1 MSKELLDLR
10 KIHPTTFYI
19 IDSHWDILTEIE
31 KTRGLHYKLRYI
43 HIQNKKDREK
53 RIHSPDL
60 YLIWNMKSFIANK
73 ICKEN
78 PYNSTNFI
86 YTDSG
91 AWRQNPIPNWP
102 DVSFVNRIV
111 KLLNN
116 KILFG
121 QISDEKPFNFQLDF
135 IEATFFAGS
144 RIAIDNFYN
153 DFWKLHD
160 EKFIKW
166 IHLINFSS

>member
-1 MSKELLDLR
+1 MFFFTDNESLSKELVDLR
-10 KIHPTTFYI
+10 KNHPTTFYI
-19 IDSHWDILTEIE
+19 VDSHWDILTDIE
-31 KTRGLHYKLRYI
+31 RTRGLSYKQHYI

-60 YLIWNMKSFIANK
+60 YLIWNMKSFITNK

-91 AWRQNPIPNWP
+91 AWRKMPIQNWP
-102 DVSFVNRIV
+102 DVSLVNRIV

-135 IEATFFAGS
+135 IEGTFL
-144 RIAIDNFYN
+144 RD
-153 DFWKLHD
+153 L
-160 EKFIKW
+160 E
-166 IHLINFSS
+166 